1 MNARNSIKL
10 VSFFFMFNDRRERGT
25 TLGAIYD
32 SAVAEPGEG
41 PGPPLFLDQN
51 EARRATIISGS
62 RLPPPPPPTL
72 SLLPEGLDPPL
83 LRFLNPC

>member
-10 VSFFFMFNDRRERGT
+10 VSFFFFMFNDLRERGT

-32 SAVAEPGEG
+32 SAVAEPGDG

-51 EARRATIISGS
+51 EARRASPYLRVWITA
-62 RLPPPPPPTL
+62 PPPSYL
-72 SLLPEGLDPPL
+72 KVCIRHCSSS
-83 LRFLNPC
+83 

>member
-32 SAVAEPGEG
+32 AAVAESGEG

-51 EARRATIISGS
+51 EARRAPPYLRVWIT
-62 RLPPPPPPTL
+62 PPPPLPPT
-72 SLLPEGLDPPL
+72 
-83 LRFLNPC
+83 

>member
-1 MNARNSIKL
+1 
-10 VSFFFMFNDRRERGT
+10 MFNDRRERGT

-51 EARRATIISGS
+51 EARRAPPYLRVWITAP
-62 RLPPPPPPTL
+62 LPPT
-72 SLLPEGLDPPL
+72 
-83 LRFLNPC
+83 

>member
-32 SAVAEPGEG
+32 SVVAEPGEG
-41 PGPPLFLDQN
+41 PGPPLFLDL
-51 EARRATIISGS
+51 RVWIT
-62 RLPPPPPPTL
+62 PPPPPSYL
-72 SLLPEGLDPPL
+72 KDWIRHCSGS
-83 LRFLNPC
+83 